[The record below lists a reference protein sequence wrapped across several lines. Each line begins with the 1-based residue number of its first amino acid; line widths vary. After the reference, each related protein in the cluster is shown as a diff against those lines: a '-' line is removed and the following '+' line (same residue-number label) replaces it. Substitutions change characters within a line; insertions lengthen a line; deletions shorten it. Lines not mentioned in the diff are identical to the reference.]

1 MTTPPDDAARPIDV
15 DRVRRLFGRP
25 RVLDGD
31 DFVPR
36 EVARRMMERMAT
48 VRVDA
53 TRVVDLGCGAGR
65 DTAALRARFA
75 DAPIVDVDLAMPRL
89 ERLRASLA
97 TSGIARWFGRAAAP
111 LAVQAD
117 FAALPFAARTF
128 DVLWSNLALHWSP
141 APDRV
146 LVEWARV
153 ARAGALVAF
162 SAFGPDTLVE
172 VAEAF
177 GAVDA
182 RPHVMPFVD
191 MHDYGDMLVAAGFV
205 APVVD
210 MERLALTYS
219 TPESLWADVR
229 VLGGLATTGRTAGL
243 AGRDVGRR
251 LADALDRTRDASGR
265 YRLTFELVFAHA
277 WRGEPKTTS
286 GGETIVRLR
295 RDPLR

>member
-1 MTTPPDDAARPIDV
+1 MTTPTDATRPIDLE
-15 DRVRRLFGRP
+15 RVRRGFGRP

-31 DFVPR
+31 DFVAR
-36 EVARRMMERMAT
+36 EVARRMMERMAAI
-48 VRVDA
+48 RVEA
-53 TRVVDLGCGAGR
+53 TRVADLGCGTGR
-65 DTAALRARFA
+65 DTAALRARFT
-75 DAPIVDVDLAMPRL
+75 DAPIVDVDVAMPRL

-117 FAALPFAARTF
+117 FGALPFAARTF
-128 DVLWSNLALHWSP
+128 DVLWSNLALHWSA

-153 ARAGALVAF
+153 ARPGALVAF
-162 SAFGPDTLVE
+162 SAFGPDTLAQ
-172 VAEAF
+172 VADAF
-177 GAVDA
+177 RAVDR

-210 MERLALTYS
+210 VERLTLTYS
-219 TPESLWADVR
+219 TAADLWADVR
-229 VLGGLATTGRTAGL
+229 TLGGLALVGRPAGL
-243 AGRDVGRR
+243 AGRDSGRR
-251 LADALDRTRDASGR
+251 VAAALDATRDGNGR
-265 YRLTFELVFAHA
+265 YALTFELIFAHA

-286 GGETIVRLR
+286 AGETIVRLQRGPR
-295 RDPLR
+295 R